1 VTPLQKVAMGLIIVA
16 LRVSAGG
23 YDLIADPLGWLLVIS
38 GALQL
43 RAQLPAGGTVVGLA
57 ALSAVL
63 SLALYPPQVTSAL
76 HTDTSV
82 SWLASVPEIAFVIAL
97 TGSLAKVAEKAAD
110 PTAGRFGTLR
120 WVFVALLFAPV
131 VVYGGQ
137 VPALVV
143 PVAVIAVAAIV
154 YLIYLLFKV
163 SKRAWATA

>member
-1 VTPLQKVAMGLIIVA
+1 MGLIIVA

-38 GALQL
+38 GMLEL
-43 RAQLPAGGTVVGLA
+43 RERLPGGGTIVGLA
-57 ALSAVL
+57 ALSGVL
-63 SLALYPPQVTSAL
+63 SLILYPPQVSSVL
-76 HTDTSV
+76 DSSV
-82 SWLASVPEIAFVIAL
+82 SWLASLPEIAFAVAL
-97 TGSLAKVAEKAAD
+97 SGSLAKVAEQAGD
-110 PTAGRFGTLR
+110 RNAGRFGTLR

-154 YLIYLLFKV
+154 YLVYLLFKV
-163 SKRAWATA
+163 SKRAWATD